1 MEGIIVQRKK
11 NVVTGKIGMTRT
23 TLILPVELWQEAK
36 IRAIRDGCDLTDVV
50 RIALEK
56 YLGERKGGGR

>member
-1 MEGIIVQRKK
+1 MEGTIMAHRKK
-11 NVVTGKIGMTRT
+11 NVVAGKTGMTRT

-50 RIALEK
+50 RIALER
-56 YLGERKGGGR
+56 YLGAKGGAR